1 MQTRIKELRK
11 ERKLHQSE
19 LAAKINV
26 SQQTVSRIENGDT
39 TLPADI
45 LIDLAR
51 FFNVSIDYL
60 LYQTDSRRTPD
71 FQVEFNAVLEKNYR
85 LCKLYENLNSK
96 NQDLLLSLAE
106 QLKEINRFARKWGDQ
121 NSFLFRS
128 PLILFL
134 LFFSFRLFGSSVL
147 SFLSVPYPS
156 SHLRQTIESW
166 LQIFI
171 RRNIITHL
179 SIMEFLIS
187 KHIKISRSGQTE

>member
-71 FQVEFNAVLEKNYR
+71 FQIV
-85 LCKLYENLNSK
+85 
-96 NQDLLLSLAE
+96 
-106 QLKEINRFARKWGDQ
+106 
-121 NSFLFRS
+121 
-128 PLILFL
+128 
-134 LFFSFRLFGSSVL
+134 
-147 SFLSVPYPS
+147 
-156 SHLRQTIESW
+156 
-166 LQIFI
+166 
-171 RRNIITHL
+171 
-179 SIMEFLIS
+179 
-187 KHIKISRSGQTE
+187 

>member
-26 SQQTVSRIENGDT
+26 SQQTVS
-39 TLPADI
+39 

-106 QLKEINRFARKWGDQ
+106 QLKEK
-121 NSFLFRS
+121 
-128 PLILFL
+128 
-134 LFFSFRLFGSSVL
+134 
-147 SFLSVPYPS
+147 
-156 SHLRQTIESW
+156 E
-166 LQIFI
+166 
-171 RRNIITHL
+171 
-179 SIMEFLIS
+179 
-187 KHIKISRSGQTE
+187 

>member
-51 FFNVSIDYL
+51 FFNVSID

-106 QLKEINRFARKWGDQ
+106 QLKEK
-121 NSFLFRS
+121 
-128 PLILFL
+128 
-134 LFFSFRLFGSSVL
+134 
-147 SFLSVPYPS
+147 
-156 SHLRQTIESW
+156 E
-166 LQIFI
+166 
-171 RRNIITHL
+171 
-179 SIMEFLIS
+179 
-187 KHIKISRSGQTE
+187 

>member
-51 FFNVSIDYL
+51 FFNVSIDYF

-106 QLKEINRFARKWGDQ
+106 QLKEK
-121 NSFLFRS
+121 
-128 PLILFL
+128 
-134 LFFSFRLFGSSVL
+134 
-147 SFLSVPYPS
+147 
-156 SHLRQTIESW
+156 E
-166 LQIFI
+166 
-171 RRNIITHL
+171 
-179 SIMEFLIS
+179 
-187 KHIKISRSGQTE
+187 

>member
-85 LCKLYENLNSK
+85 LCKLHENLNSK

-106 QLKEINRFARKWGDQ
+106 QLKEK
-121 NSFLFRS
+121 
-128 PLILFL
+128 
-134 LFFSFRLFGSSVL
+134 
-147 SFLSVPYPS
+147 
-156 SHLRQTIESW
+156 E
-166 LQIFI
+166 
-171 RRNIITHL
+171 
-179 SIMEFLIS
+179 
-187 KHIKISRSGQTE
+187 

>member
-60 LYQTDSRRTPD
+60 LYQTDSSRTPD

-106 QLKEINRFARKWGDQ
+106 QLKEK
-121 NSFLFRS
+121 
-128 PLILFL
+128 
-134 LFFSFRLFGSSVL
+134 
-147 SFLSVPYPS
+147 
-156 SHLRQTIESW
+156 E
-166 LQIFI
+166 
-171 RRNIITHL
+171 
-179 SIMEFLIS
+179 
-187 KHIKISRSGQTE
+187 

>member
-1 MQTRIKELRK
+1 MYKETTDIFPLHTDAIKKGEPDAVQTRIKELRK

-45 LIDLAR
+45 LINLAR

-106 QLKEINRFARKWGDQ
+106 QLKEK
-121 NSFLFRS
+121 
-128 PLILFL
+128 
-134 LFFSFRLFGSSVL
+134 
-147 SFLSVPYPS
+147 
-156 SHLRQTIESW
+156 E
-166 LQIFI
+166 
-171 RRNIITHL
+171 
-179 SIMEFLIS
+179 
-187 KHIKISRSGQTE
+187 

>member
-26 SQQTVSRIENGDT
+26 S
-39 TLPADI
+39 PADI

-106 QLKEINRFARKWGDQ
+106 QLKEK
-121 NSFLFRS
+121 
-128 PLILFL
+128 
-134 LFFSFRLFGSSVL
+134 
-147 SFLSVPYPS
+147 
-156 SHLRQTIESW
+156 E
-166 LQIFI
+166 
-171 RRNIITHL
+171 
-179 SIMEFLIS
+179 
-187 KHIKISRSGQTE
+187 

>member
-71 FQVEFNAVLEKNYR
+71 FLVEFNSVLEKNYR

-106 QLKEINRFARKWGDQ
+106 QLKEK
-121 NSFLFRS
+121 
-128 PLILFL
+128 
-134 LFFSFRLFGSSVL
+134 
-147 SFLSVPYPS
+147 
-156 SHLRQTIESW
+156 E
-166 LQIFI
+166 
-171 RRNIITHL
+171 
-179 SIMEFLIS
+179 
-187 KHIKISRSGQTE
+187 